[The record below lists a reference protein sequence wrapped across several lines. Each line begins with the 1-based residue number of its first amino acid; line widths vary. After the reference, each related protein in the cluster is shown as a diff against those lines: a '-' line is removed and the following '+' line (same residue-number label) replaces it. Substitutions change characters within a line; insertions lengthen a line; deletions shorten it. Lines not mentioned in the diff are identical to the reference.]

1 MKSGLSGVI
10 DGQVNL
16 RTPSDLQLFPFLWV
30 LVGLMLL
37 VQIGL
42 YIYMVIKSL

>member
-1 MKSGLSGVI
+1 MKSGVSGVI

-16 RTPSDLQLFPFLWV
+16 GTSDLQLFPFLWV

-37 VQIGL
+37 VQLGL
-42 YIYMVIKSL
+42 YIYVIIKSL